1 MMFVDKT
8 VSDED
13 ITLCSIA
20 EGKHLTNYNKTVLS
34 YTDQTS
40 IILNFNK
47 ANLKPGDSFEA
58 IVYTEQLLNAR
69 LAFLSIVYSGIV
81 GDVKVDSITEI
92 NIELGKEYIIA
103 KGSSQSRD
111 LFYYFSYLPDQVLL
125 VLFQL

>member
-1 MMFVDKT
+1 M
-8 VSDED
+8 
-13 ITLCSIA
+13 A

-34 YTDQTS
+34 YTDKTP

-92 NIELGKEYIIA
+92 NIELDKEYIYA
-103 KGSSQSRD
+103 KGS
-111 LFYYFSYLPDQVLL
+111 P
-125 VLFQL
+125 